1 MQTQTWKL
9 RTTRFVFR
17 VMGAVAPR
25 IAAER
30 AYTMFSTPRSTRTST
45 RDQHVMDAAEKLRST
60 FTNKSL
66 TGYAWGEGPSILL
79 VHGWEGAARNF
90 TTLVMPLVEAGFRVV
105 AFDAPAHGDSDGYS
119 SNLFEYSSA
128 LAALTTEFG
137 PIYGII
143 AHSMGAA
150 ATIFMMGTMKHYRI
164 NRLVL
169 VGAPCE
175 LTDVMARFAGEINL
189 TTRSLSLMYRLTYER
204 LGIPASAV
212 SIKAMIPYI
221 STPGLL
227 IHDRRDSVIP
237 FGDAVTIAEH
247 WPSGELVTTDGLGH
261 YKTLRDSA
269 TVERIVRFM
278 ADVRP
283 DECYVD

>member
-17 VMGAVAPR
+17 LMDTVAPR
-25 IAAER
+25 LAAER
-30 AYTMFSTPRSTRTST
+30 AYTLFSTPRFRRVST

-60 FTNKSL
+60 FTHKSL
-66 TGYAWGEGPSILL
+66 TGYAWGQGPSILL
-79 VHGWEGAARNF
+79 VHGWEGAAQNF
-90 TTLVMPLVEAGFRVV
+90 TSLVMPLVEAGFRVI
-105 AFDAPAHGDSDGYS
+105 AFDAPAHGDSDGTT
-119 SNLFEYSSA
+119 SNVIEYSSV

-137 PIYGII
+137 PMYGVI
-143 AHSMGAA
+143 AHSVGAA

-169 VGAPCE
+169 IGAPCE
-175 LTDVMARFAGEINL
+175 LTDVMERFASEFHL
-189 TTRSLSLMYRLTYER
+189 TTRSLSYMYRLTYER
-204 LGIPASAV
+204 LGIPVSAV

-227 IHDRRDSVIP
+227 IHDHRDSVIP
-237 FGDAVTIAEH
+237 YSDAVTIAEH
-247 WPSGELVTTDGLGH
+247 WPTGELLTTDGLGH
-261 YKTLRDSA
+261 YKTLRDPA
-269 TVERIVRFM
+269 TIERIVRFM
-278 ADVRP
+278 ADVQP